1 MDHGKAKTSADQA
14 RTNRVNKAQP
24 PRTPAARYNRKI
36 LHALEL
42 AIKKDPEADL
52 AGLLTSNISS
62 IADLADRNPKVENT
76 NSQYRYPCETQCC

>member
-14 RTNRVNKAQP
+14 RTNRVKKAQP

-42 AIKKDPEADL
+42 AIKRDPEADL
-52 AGLLTSNISS
+52 AGLLTSKYTDSLQS
-62 IADLADRNPKVENT
+62 FKCET
-76 NSQYRYPCETQCC
+76 NSLQAR